1 MKYVMLGTLSREWL
15 GKQRDRTKGARKKL
29 DELGITLETLY
40 YTQGEYDFVDVVEAP
55 DAEAMLAFS
64 VWYGAQG
71 YGRITT
77 MPAFTEAEMNAVVER
92 AG

>member
-1 MKYVMLGTLSREWL
+1 MKYVMLGQLSADWL
-15 GKQRDRTKGARKKL
+15 GKQKQRTADARKKL

-40 YTQGEYDFVDVVEAP
+40 YTQGDYDFVDVAEAP

-64 VWYGAQG
+64 VWYAARGF
-71 YGRITT
+71 GRITT
-77 MPAFTEAEMNAVVER
+77 MPAFTEAELEAAAAK

>member
-1 MKYVMLGTLSREWL
+1 MKFVMLGTLSREWL

-29 DELGITLETLY
+29 DQLGITLETLY
-40 YTQGEYDFVDVVEAP
+40 YTQGAYDFVDVVEAP

-64 VWYGAQG
+64 VWYAGQG
-71 YGRITT
+71 YGRIAT
-77 MPAFTEAEMNAVVER
+77 MPAFTEAEMNGAVER

>member
-1 MKYVMLGTLSREWL
+1 MKYVMLGSLSREWL

-64 VWYGAQG
+64 VWYASQG
-71 YGRITT
+71 YGRIVT
-77 MPAFTEAEMNAVVER
+77 MPAFTEAEMNAALDR